1 MPGKMPEKPDAEPV
15 QPWEEMVLPYLLG
28 ELSPDEQKVFER
40 MLREDALC
48 KVRLFEAQ
56 RMLEDLRSVPREKLS
71 RDLAPA
77 ILEKIAETKSNRVPD
92 TSRFAFPWATV
103 LKVAAGVAVLAG
115 GSFFVKSFFSRA
127 ELPAIVAYRD
137 AAPRADEAA
146 DKAMRWLASVQEPS
160 GAWDGAKWGGNRQNT
175 LSLTGLA
182 LLALSSGD
190 ASAIQ
195 NSLGKQIDRAAVY
208 LSRHQQPDGL
218 IGRPYGGT
226 RYEHAIATY
235 ALMEAYKHRP
245 TKDLER
251 VLDSA
256 LRYLLANRHG
266 PTGKRERGSRS
277 AIPGAPESAWALLA
291 MKRAVE
297 LGWSEVVKSAEPDL
311 DAVLSAHFNAADIMQ
326 GETDFYHWYLAST
339 ALSSTD
345 EEGTCAKLDSLQ
357 ARIIASQLRE
367 GPHAG
372 SWDLSDRFSA
382 AGGRVYTTSLAA
394 LTLLVDRSSRRI

>member
-1 MPGKMPEKPDAEPV
+1 MPGTMPEKPDAEPV
-15 QPWEEMVLPYLLG
+15 QPWEDLVLPYLLG

-56 RMLEDLRSVPREKLS
+56 RLLEDLRSLPREKLS
-71 RDLAPA
+71 CDLAPA
-77 ILEKIAETKSNRVPD
+77 ILEKIAETNSNRVPAA
-92 TSRFAFPWATV
+92 SRFAFPWATV
-103 LKVAAGVAVLAG
+103 LKVAAGVAVLAC
-115 GSFFVKSFFSRA
+115 GSFFIAKVLSRA
-127 ELPAIVAYRD
+127 ERPAIVAYRD
-137 AAPRADEAA
+137 AVPRADEAA
-146 DKAMRWLASVQEPS
+146 EKAMRWLASVQEPS

-195 NSLGKQIDRAAVY
+195 NSFAEQIDRAAVY

-251 VLDSA
+251 VLDGA

-266 PTGKRERGSRS
+266 PTGDRERGSRN
-277 AIPGAPESAWALLA
+277 AVPVAPESSWALLA

-311 DAVLSAHFNAADIMQ
+311 DAVLSAHFNATDIMQ
-326 GETDFYHWYLAST
+326 GETDFYHWYFAST
-339 ALSSTD
+339 ALSSAD
-345 EEGTCAKLDSLQ
+345 EDDMRAKLDSLQ
-357 ARIIASQLRE
+357 ARIIATQLRE
-367 GPHAG
+367 GPYAG
-372 SWDLSDRFSA
+372 SWDLSDRFST

-394 LTLLVDRSSRRI
+394 LTLRIDRSSRRI